1 MREPGTVKTSMLYN
15 KQPIR
20 KCNTHVITYT
30 KHGAIVFIKKYNNN
44 NKYAHTRQ
52 ECTVS
57 VVTMLLGWMF
67 EKMRLTSGKGKRFIS
82 SPKHPQQ
89 PIKPPI

>member
-1 MREPGTVKTSMLYN
+1 MRGPGTVKTNMLYN
-15 KQPIR
+15 KQPI
-20 KCNTHVITYT
+20 KNCNTHVITDI
-30 KHGAIVFIKKYNNN
+30 KHGVIVFIKKNNNN

-52 ECTVS
+52 ECAVN

-67 EKMRLTSGKGKRFIS
+67 EQLRLTSGKGKRFIS

-89 PIKPPI
+89 H